1 MACHLLIERAGK
13 AIGKFGILRTKPLKL
28 VVYSFKQRG
37 DTDEWLAD
45 INLTELD
52 SYKLSLGQTFFEGH
66 VYAHQSID
74 DFCSLHPIY
83 MDYHG
88 NNFRTRD
95 VALWRIDTYAMP
107 FPWYTDPYFDKD
119 EKWIFG
125 NSFRT
130 PNNIPINALKLFKFG
145 DLYVTSYS
153 ENDNKKFELKR

>member
-1 MACHLLIERAGK
+1 M
-13 AIGKFGILRTKPLKL
+13 
-28 VVYSFKQRG
+28 VYSFKQRG

-88 NNFRTRD
+88 NNFRTRA

-107 FPWYTDPYFDKD
+107 FPW
-119 EKWIFG
+119 
-125 NSFRT
+125 
-130 PNNIPINALKLFKFG
+130 
-145 DLYVTSYS
+145 
-153 ENDNKKFELKR
+153 